1 MYDPCN
7 PRVGCSDPGKLILYG
22 SETVL
27 ARDEPLEPSDPSYL
41 RFLTRPISLVLLLLS
56 VISMSIALVQMRK
69 GERGVST

>member
-1 MYDPCN
+1 M
-7 PRVGCSDPGKLILYG
+7 
-22 SETVL
+22 

-41 RFLTRPISLVLLLLS
+41 RFFTRPISLVLLLLS